1 MKRFVVGLLATI
13 GLLALLLAGG
23 AVAAVWLLLPA
34 KPDLPG
40 QIVLTL
46 DLRQGLDE
54 VAATDPLAAFGLAAT
69 PTLTE
74 VILALDQAGR
84 DPRVK
89 GLLAQLSGA
98 GPGFAQTQEL
108 RAALAEFR
116 AQGKFAYGYA
126 DSFGEFGP
134 GTRGYY
140 LATAFEQIH
149 LQPVGSLGLT
159 GILIE
164 TPFLRGLFD
173 KLGIQPSGDKRGAY
187 KTAADMFLEE
197 ELTPAH
203 KETLESLADSLH
215 QQIKSGIGDG
225 RALDP
230 ALVARLIDD
239 GPYYALEAQQAGLV
253 DRLSYWDE
261 VVEQAKQT
269 AGLGSELVGLA
280 DYARAV
286 EEVPGD
292 APVIALVHGVGQ
304 IQRGDSDYGPAGGW
318 VMGGDTVAG
327 ALAAAIDDP
336 QVEAILFR
344 IDSGGGSAV
353 AAETIGHQVRRAV
366 EQGKP
371 VIVSMGDMAASGGYW
386 IAMDASKIVAG
397 AGTLT
402 GSIGV
407 FAGKPVLDRF
417 WQEIGVNWGRVQRGE
432 NADMWSLGLEFD
444 ARGRARLEAFLDRI
458 YEAFIEGVAR
468 GRQMAESDVLKAAEG
483 RVWTGAQ
490 AKELGL
496 VDELGG
502 FDRALELAREAIGLA
517 RDRPVE
523 LRLFPPAR
531 SPWEQALDL
540 LGGAPIGLDAV
551 RSWLLRWLAAPG
563 VLSAPPLL
571 LR

>member
-1 MKRFVVGLLATI
+1 
-13 GLLALLLAGG
+13 
-23 AVAAVWLLLPA
+23 VWLLLPA
-34 KPDLPG
+34 KPDLPR
-40 QIVLTL
+40 QIVLAL

-54 VAATDPLAAFGLAAT
+54 VAAADPLVVFGLGAA
-69 PTLTE
+69 PTLAE

-89 GLLAQLSGA
+89 GLVAQLSGD

-116 AQGKFAYGYA
+116 AQGKFAYAYA

-149 LQPVGSLGLT
+149 LQPAGSLGLT

-173 KLGIQPSGDKRGAY
+173 KLRIQPSGDKRGVY
-187 KTAADMFLEE
+187 KTAADMFLQD
-197 ELTPAH
+197 ELTPPH
-203 KETLESLADSLH
+203 KEALESLADSLD

-239 GPYYALEAQQAGLV
+239 GPYFALEAQQAGLV

-261 VVEQAKQT
+261 VIEQAKHA
-269 AGLGSELVGLA
+269 AGPASELVGLA

-286 EEVPGD
+286 EEVPAD
-292 APVIALVHGVGQ
+292 APVIALVRGVGQ

-327 ALAAAIDDP
+327 AIAAAIDDP

-353 AAETIGHQVRRAV
+353 ASETIGHQVRRAV
-366 EQGKP
+366 EEGKP

-386 IAMDASKIVAG
+386 IAMDASRIVAG

-417 WQEIGVNWGRVQRGE
+417 WQEVGVNWGRVQRGE
-432 NADMWSLGLEFD
+432 NADMWSLGLDFD

-468 GRQMAESDVLKAAEG
+468 GRRMSESDVRKAAEG

-496 VDELGG
+496 VDDLGG

-523 LRLFPPAR
+523 LRLFPPVRA
-531 SPWEQALDL
+531 PWEQALDL
-540 LGGAPIGLDAV
+540 LGGAPIGLDSV
-551 RSWLLRWLAAPG
+551 RSWLMRWLAAPG
-563 VLSAPPLL
+563 VLGAPPLM